1 VQLRFGAAAAA
12 NGFANFD
19 LNAGTIG
26 TIGAGLSAASITP
39 AGNGWYRCTIT
50 GTTTAAVGSNL
61 GFYVVTDAT
70 ASNGQSNT
78 LNTSLFL
85 YGAQIEVGSF
95 ATSYIP
101 TVASTVTRDPDT
113 AVMTGADFT
122 SWYNYNEGSIAV
134 TASSFRGT
142 AGGARNFQF
151 DNGTN
156 EYVIGTFG
164 DILLFLN
171 DDAVPFS
178 IEITPTPP
186 VPLDGTVYKFASAWK
201 ANDFAS
207 VTTGAVG
214 TNTGAPMPSNISQ
227 LLLGSATGG
236 GNLNG
241 HLRNIVYYSTRLT
254 NTQLRAL
261 WT

>member
-1 VQLRFGAAAAA
+1 VSGSS
-12 NGFANFD
+12 NVYTGD
-19 LNAGTIG
+19 GTSG
-26 TIGAGLSAASITP
+26 
-39 AGNGWYRCTIT
+39 
-50 GTTTAAVGSNL
+50 
-61 GFYVVTDAT
+61 
-70 ASNGQSNT
+70 
-78 LNTSLFL
+78 LFL
-85 YGAQIEVGSF
+85 WGGQVEAGSF

-113 AVMTGADFT
+113 AAMTGADFT

-142 AGGARNFQF
+142 AGSARNFQF

-156 EYVIGTFG
+156 DYIIGTFG

-171 DDAVPFS
+171 DNDVPFS

-207 VTTGAVG
+207 VTTGAVE
-214 TNTGAPMPSNISQ
+214 TNTGAPIPSNISQ

-236 GNLNG
+236 GYLNG